1 MGVLNPTARSSQPLE
16 ADHLPS
22 GCFAVHQGGGIVVS
36 TLPIWFPQKLVLEIG
51 RASIEAFRAASDT
64 NDAVTELKAIYRGLE
79 IRARELRGGA
89 LIFLQPRQHAFTRK
103 APPNAMSYKN
113 IEEFILHLES
123 HIECWKQFNHYVN
136 LARDK
141 KFTPDD
147 ETQFLELKSL
157 LTQGTEAISASDA
170 KGGPRKE
177 DVLALFATSP
187 SLRYLADMSDSIP
200 SVEGQWHR
208 IYLALQSL
216 LGQLKVQQNKVEEK
230 SGWSLFGRK

>member
-1 MGVLNPTARSSQPLE
+1 MGLLNPTARTSQPLD
-16 ADHLPS
+16 ADSLPS
-22 GCFAVHQGGGIVVS
+22 GCFAIHQAGGVVAS
-36 TLPIWFPQKLVLEIG
+36 TLPIWFSHKLVAEIA
-51 RASIEAFRAASDT
+51 RAVLDAFRAAADT
-64 NDAVTELKAIYRGLE
+64 NDAVNELEATYRGLV

-89 LIFLQPRQHAFTRK
+89 LIFLQPRQTAFTRK

-147 ETQFLELKSL
+147 EAQFLELKSL
-157 LTQGTEAISASDA
+157 LTQGTEAIAASEA

-177 DVLALFATSP
+177 DVLALFATAP